1 MEEWREI
8 EGFPNYRISSNGRIK
23 SLNYNKTGCEKI
35 LTSHRLNNGYLGIN
49 LYDSSRKSCN
59 LLIHRLVAMA
69 FIPNPNGY
77 KIINHKDESRD
88 NNSIGNLEWCNHK
101 YNLNYG
107 NRNSKLSSKLCNNPL
122 ISTPVLQY
130 STSKELIKEFPS
142 IAEAARTVNNG
153 NIKAAA
159 TNILK
164 CCNGTADTQFGTVRR
179 KTAYGYIWKFK
190 TL

>member
-1 MEEWREI
+1 MEEWKEI

-35 LTSHRLNNGYLGIN
+35 LAPHRLNNGYLGIN

-88 NNSIGNLEWCNHK
+88 NNFVGNLEWCNHK

-107 NRNSKLSSKLCNNPL
+107 NRNSKLSSKLRNNPL
-122 ISTPVLQY
+122 ICTPVLQY
-130 STSKELIKEFPS
+130 SISEKLIKEFPS
-142 IAEAARTVNNG
+142 IAEAARIVNNG

-164 CCNGTADTQFGTVRR
+164 CCNGAADTQFGTVRR